1 MSSPRVAISTF
12 RIFANAESSI
22 DALFSYLIELRN
34 ISVNQRLLSS
44 ALITRMKRTAFLLA
58 SRRVKK
64 GGGFADIDDENAE
77 HVYDLLRA
85 DQIIVADDTNEY
97 QLFGDAIFCCPQED
111 LLEGTYRSIRWEH
124 AFTHSA
130 RFLYTTGIA
139 PSVFFGQGG
148 VPHK

>member
-1 MSSPRVAISTF
+1 MSSPRVATSTL
-12 RIFANAESSI
+12 RVHPNAESST

-44 ALITRMKRTAFLLA
+44 ALLTRMKRTPFLLA

-64 GGGFADIDDENAE
+64 GEGFADIDDENAE

-111 LLEGTYRSIRWEH
+111 LLEGMHRNVCWEH
-124 AFTHSA
+124 ALTHCT

-139 PSVFFGQGG
+139 PVVFIGQGG
-148 VPHK
+148 VSHK